1 MTWIAAYAGVG
12 AVIGFLAGLLGIG
25 GGMTLVPVLASLFA
39 AQGLSPEHGVHLALG
54 TAMASVMFTATSS
67 VRAHQQHGGVD
78 WRIVRGMAPGMV
90 VGALLSTSVSGWV
103 PQRVL
108 AMAFAVIVF
117 GGATQILL
125 GRKPSRAR
133 AMPAA
138 VPQLAWGLIIGAI
151 CGVVSAGGAFLT
163 LPFMLFCGVTMHTA
177 IGTAAALGIP
187 VAVVGAAGFIFS
199 GAHAGAMP
207 PWSLGF
213 VYLPALVPLVLA
225 SVLTAPWG
233 ARMAH
238 RSPTATLKRV
248 FAVLLY
254 ALAAKMLWTYW

>member
-177 IGTAAALGIP
+177 IGTAAISN
-187 VAVVGAAGFIFS
+187 VANGTLVATSASLAYGS
-199 GAHAGAMP
+199 GAIT
-207 PWSLGF
+207 LGGG
-213 VYLPALVPLVLA
+213 
-225 SVLTAPWG
+225 S
-233 ARMAH
+233 
-238 RSPTATLKRV
+238 TLDLSNTVHLGLGNAITPR
-248 FAVLLY
+248 
-254 ALAAKMLWTYW
+254 